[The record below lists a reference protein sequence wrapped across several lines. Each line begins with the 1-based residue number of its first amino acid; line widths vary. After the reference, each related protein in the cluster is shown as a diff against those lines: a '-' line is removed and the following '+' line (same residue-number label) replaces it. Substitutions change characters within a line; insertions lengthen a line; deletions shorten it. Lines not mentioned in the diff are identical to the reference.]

1 MSDASTFP
9 LRDTP
14 VASTQTGRRGRWARA
29 ATLDRIDAGRWAAAV
44 ALAGIVVL
52 SALVVVIVAD
62 RPSGLS
68 PTTHTN
74 FFPGWMAGP
83 LGGFWPGLTRS
94 TTALR
99 YLFTGAVLAMYG
111 GYLIALARAP
121 RLRARWAIAAIA
133 LVHAIYFLAPP
144 VALTDIFNYINYG
157 RMEIVHHLN

>member
-29 ATLDRIDAGRWAAAV
+29 AALDRIDAGRWAAAV

-83 LGGFWPGLTRS
+83 LGGLWPGMPSDGNTVRYMF
-94 TTALR
+94 TA
-99 YLFTGAVLAMYG
+99 GIAVMY
-111 GYLIALARAP
+111 
-121 RLRARWAIAAIA
+121 
-133 LVHAIYFLAPP
+133 
-144 VALTDIFNYINYG
+144 
-157 RMEIVHHLN
+157 